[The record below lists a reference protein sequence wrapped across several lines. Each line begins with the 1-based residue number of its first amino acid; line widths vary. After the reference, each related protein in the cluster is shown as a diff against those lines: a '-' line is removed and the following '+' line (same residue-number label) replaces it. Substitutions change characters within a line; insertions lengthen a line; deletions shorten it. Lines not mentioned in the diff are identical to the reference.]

1 MTKSEPLPARRDDN
15 RPLLERI
22 LSTPD
27 LARVIPRLPP
37 EVLHRVIEHCGLE
50 DSGEVVALATPQQ
63 LSRVFDMDLWRPAQP
78 GRDEDFDASRFGL
91 WLSVLAEND
100 PAVAA
105 QKLAGMDAGLLIT
118 AFAQHVRVY
127 DPAVLTIQT
136 EDGEEIKAIDIPED
150 APTCRV
156 GGYLVV
162 ATRDD
167 AWDAIVDV
175 LVALESD
182 HKNVFHRV
190 MIGCRN
196 LSNAPPE
203 IDGLDDLASDA
214 EQAMF
219 DVAVEREERREKQ
232 GYMSPAQARAFLQ
245 AARELDVRHSTTM
258 PEPSPVAR
266 AYFSAVDPAPS
277 VDESGGGAE
286 AQSET
291 DAQPVA
297 DARQRSHCRTP
308 RRSSRCGR
316 RPAGAASPARPANR

>member
-1 MTKSEPLPARRDDN
+1 M
-15 RPLLERI
+15 
-22 LSTPD
+22 
-27 LARVIPRLPP
+27 
-37 EVLHRVIEHCGLE
+37 
-50 DSGEVVALATPQQ
+50 
-63 LSRVFDMDLWRPAQP
+63 
-78 GRDEDFDASRFGL
+78 
-91 WLSVLAEND
+91 LAEND

-190 MIGCRN
+190 MHR
-196 LSNAPPE
+196 LPE
-203 IDGLDDLASDA
+203 PL
-214 EQAMF
+214 
-219 DVAVEREERREKQ
+219 ERR
-232 GYMSPAQARAFLQ
+232 A
-245 AARELDVRHSTTM
+245 
-258 PEPSPVAR
+258 
-266 AYFSAVDPAPS
+266 
-277 VDESGGGAE
+277 
-286 AQSET
+286 
-291 DAQPVA
+291 
-297 DARQRSHCRTP
+297 
-308 RRSSRCGR
+308 
-316 RPAGAASPARPANR
+316 